1 MKKEY
6 KRYIILVITIIIL
19 VILEQC
25 IKMYI
30 VENYKDQGST
40 SLIEDMVNI
49 TYVENTGGA
58 WGVGQGDM
66 ATFVIANILVIGIII
81 RFIITQKDRIGTLTL
96 ISLILILSGGISNFI
111 DRIVRGYVVDY
122 IDITPLFNFPVFN
135 IDDVIIII
143 GWILFVALISIST
156 IKLRNEKVEVK
167 IEENNSKS

>member
-6 KRYIILVITIIIL
+6 KRYIILFITIIIL
-19 VILEQC
+19 VIVQQC
-25 IKMYI
+25 IKNYI
-30 VENYKDQGST
+30 VENYKDKGST
-40 SLIEDMVNI
+40 SLIEDIVNI

-58 WGVGQGDM
+58 WGIAQGDI
-66 ATFVIANILVIGIII
+66 ATFIITNILVIGIII
-81 RFIITQKDRIGTLTL
+81 RFIVTQKDRIGILTL

-156 IKLRNEKVEVK
+156 IKLRNEKVEDK
-167 IEENNSKS
+167 IEKNNSK

>member
-6 KRYIILVITIIIL
+6 KRYIILVVTIIIL
-19 VILEQC
+19 VIIQQC
-25 IKMYI
+25 IKYYI

-58 WGVGQGDM
+58 WGIGQGDI
-66 ATFVIANILVIGIII
+66 ATFVITNILVIGIII

-96 ISLILILSGGISNFI
+96 ISLILILAGGISNFI
-111 DRIVRGYVVDY
+111 DRIFRGYVVDY

-135 IDDVIIII
+135 IDDAIIII

-167 IEENNSKS
+167 IEENNSK

>member
-66 ATFVIANILVIGIII
+66 ATFVIANILVIGIILFLNFS
-81 RFIITQKDRIGTLTL
+81 FI
-96 ISLILILSGGISNFI
+96 
-111 DRIVRGYVVDY
+111 
-122 IDITPLFNFPVFN
+122 
-135 IDDVIIII
+135 
-143 GWILFVALISIST
+143 
-156 IKLRNEKVEVK
+156 
-167 IEENNSKS
+167 